1 MKLRRGLP
9 CFVNNPAK
17 WNIWFGIWS
26 EVDFRNLFSN
36 RRSWFGRLLS
46 DICQLHHCTTV
57 VFQRLT
63 HFTRFLFWKNLI
75 INPAKRENT
84 RKCGQAIANT
94 TWFNNITF
102 PADFTINQAIQS
114 ARKNEDAGS
123 TGARQMIPKDFR
135 YHAWMDY
142 VQLIT
147 VYYNFGKET
156 KKFTILRK
164 GWWGTCIT
172 IWVSYM

>member
-1 MKLRRGLP
+1 MKYL
-9 CFVNNPAK
+9 
-17 WNIWFGIWS
+17 I
-26 EVDFRNLFSN
+26 RNLV
-36 RRSWFGRLLS
+36 RSWFQKLVFQSKIMIRS
-46 DICQLHHCTTV
+46 TV
-57 VFQRLT
+57 VRHLPASSLYHSRLPKIDT
-63 HFTRFLFWKNLI
+63 NNKPLI

-84 RKCGQAIANT
+84 RKCGQAIAN

-156 KKFTILRK
+156 KKITILRK